1 MVATNNGDS
10 VTDPVIS
17 GSAADQR
24 RLLWG
29 PFSDMRCALD
39 LDPKFVGAFD
49 LHPVCSIPGNLGLVP
64 GWLPITSRRPA
75 EWSRCP
81 FFPHLI
87 SHQVHQSS
95 SKRRKKEK
103 GLHLGSLAD
112 VARPRP
118 SPRLLSESPR
128 DHRGVALR
136 PSASHWCHAPNSFR
150 SSPIATTRLA
160 WPHTLSGAPLAWSRF
175 MMGSAACG
183 TWRLGRSDTGGPAP
197 GDLVAKYRAV

>member
-1 MVATNNGDS
+1 MSLLGGQQPSAKLFREKLTRLGLASSLFTMVATNNGDS

-118 SPRLLSESPR
+118 SPRLLSESPPRPSWCRPAPLGFPLVPRSEQLSFLTHR
-128 DHRGVALR
+128 DHSPCLATHPLWSP
-136 PSASHWCHAPNSFR
+136 PS
-150 SSPIATTRLA
+150 
-160 WPHTLSGAPLAWSRF
+160 
-175 MMGSAACG
+175 
-183 TWRLGRSDTGGPAP
+183 
-197 GDLVAKYRAV
+197 LV